1 MLVEFVEVCCAGG
14 SDLTPVFRID
24 PRSRERQKEERL
36 LNTSAVTRR
45 VMQAKT
51 MPTSAPVTTS

>member
-1 MLVEFVEVCCAGG
+1 MLVEFEEVCCAGG
-14 SDLTPVFRID
+14 GDLTEVFCMDR
-24 PRSRERQKEERL
+24 RSSERQKEERL

-45 VMQAKT
+45 VMQAKA